1 MHRKSWLDFEKVLH
15 VRSTMCLIVWLF
27 WASSALFSFSSAYGT
42 FLQRSLDY
50 AEEDQVKVNVE
61 AATYAIAILAWT
73 FPIWAVLGWLLL
85 IVSYWK
91 PSLSKTYPIYYT
103 LFLL

>member
-1 MHRKSWLDFEKVLH
+1 
-15 VRSTMCLIVWLF
+15 MCLIVWLS
-27 WASSALFSFSSAYGT
+27 WASSAIFTFSSAYGT

-50 AEEDQVKVNVE
+50 SEEEDVKVNAE

-73 FPIWAVLGWLLL
+73 LPIWAVLGWLLL

-91 PSLSKTYPIYYT
+91 PGLSKTFPTYYT